1 MWQIYENKQKILN
14 NIEGLKLFPPGS
26 RLCKKSANLKEPNAM
41 WIENSDDFENNYEEY
56 LNSQSFGINSK
67 MLIKAS

>member
-1 MWQIYENKQKILN
+1 MASWIVHLQIAEKLLDLVNEENQIQFIVGNIGPDCGKIV
-14 NIEGLKLFPPGS
+14 
-26 RLCKKSANLKEPNAM
+26 
-41 WIENSDDFENNYEEY
+41 ENSDDFENNYEEY